1 MGIGDKLQELIMKR
15 KTNVSELAQ
24 RASVSPSTLY
34 SIIKRNN
41 TKADIDVLI
50 RISTILGVSVDYFS
64 DEPQTVINKTSLLPF
79 SEHEETLIKKYRQL
93 DADGKEDVDDY
104 VDMKLAKI
112 QRKAEEEEQKL
123 G

>member
-112 QRKAEEEEQKL
+112 QRKAEEEENFA
-123 G
+123 